1 MPLLAPHIFFGL
13 DLGRRQDPSAIS
25 ILERSH
31 ESTGRLDPTSFE
43 IELRLRFVLRHVETF
58 PLGTHYFEIVRRIRN
73 LVQGAGPLKTLVV
86 DASGVGAPIVE
97 AFRAVRLGANLIPIT
112 ITGSGHPHPD
122 PHGGYLVPRRD
133 LISNLRILME
143 RGLLKIPPAI
153 HGKDALIK
161 ELIHLKDNQGQHH
174 DDLAIS
180 LTLAAW
186 QSTRGINHL
195 MEDLHVPDTRR

>member
-1 MPLLAPHIFFGL
+1 MPPLALHTFFGL

-25 ILERSH
+25 ILERRH
-31 ESTGRLDPTSFE
+31 DTTGRRDPITFE
-43 IELRLRFVLRHVETF
+43 PELRLRFVLRHVETF

-73 LVQGAGPLKTLVV
+73 LVHESSPFKTLVV

-97 AFRAVRLGANLIPIT
+97 AFRAARLGASLVPIT
-112 ITGSGHPHPD
+112 ITGTGHPHLD

-143 RGLLKIPPAI
+143 RGLLKIPPTI
-153 HGKDALIK
+153 HAKEKLIK
-161 ELIHLKDNQGQHH
+161 ELINLKDHQGPHH

-186 QSTRGINHL
+186 QSTQGIRDPGNA
-195 MEDLHVPDTRR
+195 EQST